1 MSSKALQFIQG
12 RIGGLKRIEEACK
25 GVDNIIWVH
34 SSSYG
39 EFEEARPII
48 AAIRAKHP
56 GYKFLATFFSPS
68 GYEYL
73 KDDPIADFVFYLPI
87 DTPWNARRF
96 LDAVRPVR
104 VIVSISDYWLCYLRE
119 IRRRGIPAFLTSARF
134 SPDMVYFK
142 PIGKPYY
149 NAFKHSFTKIIVNS
163 ESSLKVLQDNGLTNV
178 ELAGDPRMD
187 RVNAIAAEP
196 WSDPVVD
203 KWCGGRKVFVAGST
217 LPDEDDECII
227 AAANANPDDK
237 FLVIPHEQGK
247 AQLQH
252 LQNAIKGRSV
262 LYTQAGE
269 DVALAQVLIVDTV
282 GMLSRL
288 YRYGFASFV
297 GSGFGGGSPHSVIEP
312 AAYGIPVSFG
322 PIFGV
327 QLHCEKMIAAG
338 AAQAVSGRKEFCD
351 WYARLKNDP
360 AYCREMGQAAE
371 RYCKGQGGVAEA
383 IAEIVMA

>member
-25 GVDNIIWVH
+25 GEDNIIWVH

-142 PIGKPYY
+142 PIGKPY
-149 NAFKHSFTKIIVNS
+149 
-163 ESSLKVLQDNGLTNV
+163 
-178 ELAGDPRMD
+178 
-187 RVNAIAAEP
+187 
-196 WSDPVVD
+196 
-203 KWCGGRKVFVAGST
+203 
-217 LPDEDDECII
+217 
-227 AAANANPDDK
+227 
-237 FLVIPHEQGK
+237 
-247 AQLQH
+247 
-252 LQNAIKGRSV
+252 
-262 LYTQAGE
+262 
-269 DVALAQVLIVDTV
+269 
-282 GMLSRL
+282 
-288 YRYGFASFV
+288 
-297 GSGFGGGSPHSVIEP
+297 
-312 AAYGIPVSFG
+312 
-322 PIFGV
+322 
-327 QLHCEKMIAAG
+327 
-338 AAQAVSGRKEFCD
+338 
-351 WYARLKNDP
+351 
-360 AYCREMGQAAE
+360 
-371 RYCKGQGGVAEA
+371 
-383 IAEIVMA
+383 